1 MTAISGITAISA
13 KRQAIAVS
21 RRFPW
26 LRIRLGLKRS
36 PAVLTLED
44 VMALLVLE
52 GKALDNP
59 LGQDIYKEC
68 DEHQHKSGIHQC

>member
-1 MTAISGITAISA
+1 MRA

-26 LRIRLGLKRS
+26 LRIKLGLKRS

-44 VMALLVLE
+44 VIGSLVLE
-52 GKALDNP
+52 GKALDDP
-59 LGQDIYKEC
+59 LGQHIHKEC